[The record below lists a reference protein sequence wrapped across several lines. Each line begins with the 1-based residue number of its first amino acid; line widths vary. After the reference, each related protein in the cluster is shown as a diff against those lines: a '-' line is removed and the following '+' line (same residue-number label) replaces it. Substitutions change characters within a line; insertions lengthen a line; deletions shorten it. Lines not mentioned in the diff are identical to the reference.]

1 MGRAQWAFLG
11 GLVNGGLNEYY
22 RQRQLERQER
32 QDDRLA
38 TYQAAQ
44 IARQK
49 RLDAQAE
56 ESHSINM
63 QNARRA
69 QSKMDNEDAIER
81 AYAEAFEAGVPQPA
95 NVVDGGVANN
105 AVVKDKGN
113 ADIVADFAANPGT
126 PEAQAASTAQA
137 GEQSAPAPQ
146 VKPAAVI
153 PQLDGTQKLYT
164 GLNSAAEA
172 QKFAQENPTSSVS
185 RFKALHAKIAAM
197 PGGAKYADQIMAKI
211 KEAQSEGAFQALNL
225 AQAGRTEEAMQLF
238 NRDGLIKIGE
248 GDYLTHDP
256 IKKSSIT
263 GKPLVR
269 LLSKDGKPV
278 VEDAE
283 AALFGFMFSPAAAYK
298 MEMDAHQSRLKAR
311 EKAEVAAQARKDRL
325 EDRKEMLLFSNS
337 LKAPAGSSGGR
348 GGRGA
353 AGESQDGG
361 LPSPL
366 EGFDDKAQWRAAVEL
381 AQKRAEAV
389 SAANPAAAW
398 SDDKVVQEA
407 NRLYRVA
414 RDDFSSVGR
423 QEITRAAFK
432 NSAAKA
438 STPQQVEA
446 VKKQAAALGMTEEEI
461 IAEGGEKFAPAYPKV
476 PAASDAVGNLAV
488 KQYGANTWAN
498 RQRAYQY
505 LQATLSK

>member
-11 GLVNGGLNEYY
+11 GLANSGLAEYH

-32 QDDRLA
+32 QDDRQTEL
-38 TYQAAQ
+38 QAAQ
-44 IARQK
+44 IARMK

-126 PEAQAASTAQA
+126 PEAQAASTAPA

-146 VKPAAVI
+146 VKPATVI

-298 MEMDAHQSRLKAR
+298 MEMDSHQARLKAR
-311 EKAEVAAQARKDRL
+311 EKAEAEEKARLQRL
-325 EDRKEMLLFSNS
+325 EDRKEMALF
-337 LKAPAGSSGGR
+337 AAGLRGPSGGR
-348 GGRGA
+348 SGRG
-353 AGESQDGG
+353 GSGSNEDGG

-389 SAANPAAAW
+389 AATNPAAAW

-488 KQYGANTWAN
+488 KKYGANTWAN
-498 RQRAYQY
+498 RQRAYQD

>member
-1 MGRAQWAFLG
+1 MGRAQWSFLG
-11 GLVNGGLNEYY
+11 GLANGGLAEYH

-32 QDDRLA
+32 QDDRQTEL
-38 TYQAAQ
+38 QAAQ
-44 IARQK
+44 IARMK

-126 PEAQAASTAQA
+126 PEAQAASTAPA

-172 QKFAQENPTSSVS
+172 KTFAQENPTSSVS

-298 MEMDAHQSRLKAR
+298 MEMDNYQARLKAR
-311 EKAEVAAQARKDRL
+311 EKAEAEAKTRQDRL
-325 EDRKEMLLFSNS
+325 EDRKEMMLFANG
-337 LKAPAGSSGGR
+337 LRAPASSGGGR
-348 GGRGA
+348 GGRGGA
-353 AGESQDGG
+353 DTPDGG

-366 EGFDDKAQWRAAVEL
+366 DGFDDKAQWRAAVEL

-389 SAANPAAAW
+389 AATNPAAAW

-423 QEITRAAFK
+423 QEITRAAFR

-476 PAASDAVGNLAV
+476 PAASDAVGNLAI
-488 KQYGANTWAN
+488 KKYGANTWAN
-498 RQRAYQY
+498 RQRAYQD

>member
-11 GLVNGGLNEYY
+11 GLANSGLAEYH

-32 QDDRLA
+32 QDDRQTEL
-38 TYQAAQ
+38 QAAQ
-44 IARQK
+44 IARMK

-126 PEAQAASTAQA
+126 PEAQAASTTPA
-137 GEQSAPAPQ
+137 GEQAPAPQ

-172 QKFAQENPTSSVS
+172 QTFARENPTSSVS

-278 VEDAE
+278 IEDAE

-298 MEMDAHQSRLKAR
+298 MEMDSHQARLKAR
-311 EKAEVAAQARKDRL
+311 EKAEAEEKARLQRL
-325 EDRKEMLLFSNS
+325 EDRKEMALF
-337 LKAPAGSSGGR
+337 AAGLRGPSGGR
-348 GGRGA
+348 SGRG
-353 AGESQDGG
+353 GSGSNEDGG

-389 SAANPAAAW
+389 AATNPAAAW

-488 KQYGANTWAN
+488 KKYGANTWAN
-498 RQRAYQY
+498 RKRAYQD